1 MINIS
6 KIHAIF
12 IWPILNDVMEIKF
25 GNLLSVNVKPA
36 GPIILPDEYL
46 LDTCGEQRFLEI
58 RKN

>member
-36 GPIILPDEYL
+36 GPMILPDEYF
-46 LDTCGEQRFLEI
+46 GGNMR
-58 RKN
+58 